1 MQLTIFEIAEQ
12 IGGEVVGDG
21 SGKIESVSAIASAGS
36 SNITFVSDKKHAK
49 SIAGSGAGAVIV
61 SEPIKGLDKPQV
73 LVKDVGAGLIEV
85 LKIFAPKL
93 KAAKA
98 GIDSTAVVAKDAKI
112 SKEASI
118 GACVV
123 IESGVEVGK
132 GSVISSGC
140 KIGQNS
146 KVGDNCR
153 LDSNVV
159 VQHNCVI
166 GNNVIIQSNTVIG
179 SIGFG
184 YSFIDGA
191 HRLIPH
197 NGGVVIEDF
206 VEIGSCCCIDRA
218 KFGNTIIGAG
228 TKMDN
233 IIQVGH
239 NAVVGKCCLLVAGV
253 LLAGSAKLGNGVVMA
268 GHAGVAEGV
277 TVGDGVIIAAKSA
290 VTTDVK
296 AGKKMFGM
304 PARSHIEMLRAQS
317 SMRRLP
323 EMVKQLK
330 QLSLKVEK
338 LESSKDDK
346 E

>member
-1 MQLTIFEIAEQ
+1 MQLTILKIAER
-12 IGGEVVGDG
+12 IDAELVGDG

-36 SNITFVSDKKHAK
+36 SNITFVSNKKHVK
-49 SIAGSGAGAVIV
+49 SVASSGAGAVIV
-61 SEPIKGLDKPQV
+61 NEPIEGLDKPQV
-73 LVKDVGAGLIEV
+73 LVKNVDVALIEV

-93 KAAKA
+93 KPAKA
-98 GIDSTAVVAKDAKI
+98 GIDATAIVAEGAKI
-112 SKEASI
+112 SKEASL
-118 GACVV
+118 GAYVV
-123 IESGVEVGK
+123 IENGVEVG
-132 GSVISSGC
+132 GSIISSGC

-146 KVGDNCR
+146 RIGDNCR

-159 VQHNCVI
+159 VHHNCVI

-179 SIGFG
+179 ATGFG

-239 NAVVGKCCLLVAGV
+239 SAVVGKCCLLVAGV

-296 AGKKMFGM
+296 AGEKMFGM
-304 PARSHIEMLRAQS
+304 PARSHMEMLRAQS
-317 SMRRLP
+317 SVRRLP

-330 QLSLKVEK
+330 QLILKVEK
-338 LESSKDDK
+338 LEASKDNK
-346 E
+346 R